1 MLENKFQGEL
11 IKEIKKRFPGAFVMK
26 NDSSYI
32 QGVPDLTVFYEDKW
46 AVLECKKNRTAKHQ
60 PNQDR
65 YVEQLD
71 NMSFSRFIFP
81 ENKDQVLD
89 ELGLY
94 FFSKS
99 RKRR

>member
-1 MLENKFQGEL
+1 MLESKFQGDL

-71 NMSFSRFIFP
+71 SMSFSRFIFP
-81 ENKDQVLD
+81 ENKDQVLE

-94 FFSKS
+94 FLNKR